1 MTAAAHTGIFR
12 RVAEIE
18 RDAVGFVLDGHCLTA
33 LRGDTVLVAVLTQ
46 ADRIRHSEF
55 DAAPRAG
62 FCLIGACQDCW
73 MHAEDGRRIRACT
86 TTVEDGMRLCTRPR
100 QGRS

>member
-1 MTAAAHTGIFR
+1 MTGRRDGAILR
-12 RVAEIE
+12 RVAETR
-18 RDAVGFVLDGHCLTA
+18 RDPVGFVLDGLPLTA

-46 ADRIRHSEF
+46 ADRLRDCEF
-55 DAAPRAG
+55 GGAPRAG

-73 MHAEDGRRIRACT
+73 MHAEDGRRLRACT
-86 TTVEDGMRLCTRPR
+86 TPLEDGMRLCTGRP